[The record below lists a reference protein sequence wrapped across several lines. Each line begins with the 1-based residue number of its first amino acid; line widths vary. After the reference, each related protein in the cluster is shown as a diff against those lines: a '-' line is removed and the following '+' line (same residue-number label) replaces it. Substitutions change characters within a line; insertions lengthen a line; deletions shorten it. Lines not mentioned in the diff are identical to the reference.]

1 MAMVL
6 AFFAS
11 TVGRY
16 LIVGA
21 LVIAALIGVRQSGVN
36 SERRKCEAAAKQR
49 AVEIMNKDIEIGQLQ
64 QKLDEQISAEQSKQE
79 DVDSVVQEKLEA
91 ELAKRP
97 VADQC
102 RATSDDIGRLR

>member
-1 MAMVL
+1 MAMIL

-21 LVIAALIGVRQSGVN
+21 LVVAALVGIRQSGVN
-36 SERRKCEAAAKQR
+36 SERRKCEAAAHQR
-49 AVEIMNKDIEIGQLQ
+49 AAEIMQRDIEIGQLQ
-64 QKLDEQISAEQSKQE
+64 QKLDDAISSEQSEQE
-79 DVDSVVQEKLEA
+79 RVDREVQDKLDA

-102 RATSDDIGRLR
+102 LLSVPDARRLR